1 MKVLKFEKG
10 QAHVEE
16 IESNL
21 KSYYKA
27 LNCDLIDIIV
37 IRINKKD
44 YSIILDEEG
53 KYKDNHIPNL
63 IFINKNNEIIDYIA
77 NDFILC
83 NTEVTD
89 EGLTEASLKDSEIKE
104 ILNYLKTCKYYIDL
118 DHELFIPTITI

>member
-21 KSYYKA
+21 KSYYKI
-27 LNCDLIDIIV
+27 LNCDLIDILEIK
-37 IRINKKD
+37 INKKY
-44 YSIILDEEG
+44 YSIILDQEG
-53 KYKDNHIPNL
+53 KYKNNHIPNL

-83 NTEVTD
+83 NIEETD
-89 EGLTEASLKDSEIKE
+89 EGLTEASLNDSDIKE
-104 ILNYLKTCKYYIDL
+104 ILSYLKTCKYYIDI

>member
-16 IESNL
+16 IENNL

-27 LNCDLIDIIV
+27 LNCDLIDILV

-44 YSIILDEEG
+44 YFIILDEEG

-83 NTEVTD
+83 NIEETD
-89 EGLTEASLKDSEIKE
+89 EGLTEASLNDSDIKE

-118 DHELFIPTITI
+118 NHELFIPTITI